1 MAAKVLSQS
10 SISIENG
17 IKSVATGEWL
27 SGPVRVFVTSESI
40 ADANRHRPWPVPCLT
55 PTNFYVTDRVDNP
68 GPVSRVRNG
77 RLYVGTP
84 SFVFGGSSS
93 KISQSGDGDMAVS
106 RARAKFSENNFGESL
121 VEFTETV
128 GLLNKTMG
136 TLFRGFSYA
145 KNGQWSKLG
154 RLWDNPGA
162 VSRMSKLPPSKRL
175 AKGYLEFQF
184 GWAPLLSDV
193 YSAVEAYS
201 NGLATTGDR
210 IRKKSG
216 QLTTKRNLDRPLE
229 ATATASGIVRNQG
242 AARLNQ
248 LGLSNPALMAWN
260 KLPFSFLIDWF
271 VPVSTYL
278 GGITASAGLGCFS
291 LCTTT
296 QQLTTFTTTG
306 WDSSVI
312 YRQTL
317 RATRLPV
324 FSSFGGLSP
333 RDSALGMG
341 QSITLIALLRSLS

>member
-1 MAAKVLSQS
+1 MATKNLYS
-10 SISIENG
+10 SRTYVENG

-27 SGPVRVFVTSESI
+27 SGPVLTQVTSASE
-40 ADANRHRPWPVPCLT
+40 ADAVRHRPKPIPCLT
-55 PTNFYVTDRVDNP
+55 PTNFYVVDRVDNP
-68 GPVSRVRNG
+68 GPVSRERNG

-84 SFVFGGSSS
+84 SFVFGGSKSQT
-93 KISQSGDGDMAVS
+93 SQSDDGSDAVS

-145 KNGQWSKLG
+145 ANGQWSKLG

-162 VSRMSKLPPSKRL
+162 VSRMSKLPRSKRL

-184 GWAPLLSDV
+184 GWAPLLNDV

-201 NGLATTGDR
+201 NGLASTGDR

-216 QLTTKRNLDRPLE
+216 QLTTRRNLDRPLE

-271 VPVSTYL
+271 IPVSTYL

-291 LCTTT
+291 ICKTT
-296 QQLTTFTTTG
+296 QTMTTFTTTG
-306 WDSSVI
+306 YESSVI
-312 YRQTL
+312 YRQNL
-317 RATRLPV
+317 YSTRIAV
-324 FSSFGGLSP
+324 AGGFGGLSP
-333 RDSALGMG
+333 RDTALGMG
-341 QSITLIALLRSLS
+341 QSVTLIALLRSLS